1 MTAVLCFGAHR
12 APLQLRGQL
21 PLSFRLRCFSQTKI
35 SYVLRLMRKIY
46 ILLAISLTACGGR
59 QPPAWDAVAAR
70 EKHPWGY
77 YSGQVEARWENDG
90 RHMTLLSELHYTD
103 PDGVVWIAPTGAVVD
118 GASIPRALWSLMG
131 GPFDGKYRNASVLH
145 DVAYDQQMRP
155 WKQCDRMFYNAMRCS
170 GVGATE
176 AKTMYYALYRHG
188 RHWKRTHFLPGSAT
202 AEDEIVPRAIA
213 VDEQE
218 DIAATRDWIE
228 NAKPSL
234 AQIEAR
240 AAEAPSQ

>member
-1 MTAVLCFGAHR
+1 MRNLAT
-12 APLQLRGQL
+12 
-21 PLSFRLRCFSQTKI
+21 LSPQ
-35 SYVLRLMRKIY
+35 VRKICFV
-46 ILLAISLTACGGR
+46 LALALTACSGH

-90 RHMTLLSELHYTD
+90 RNMTLLSELRYTD
-103 PDGVVWIAPTGAVVD
+103 PNGVVWIAPAGSVVD
-118 GASIPRALWSLMG
+118 GASIPRVLWSLMG
-131 GPFDGKYRNASVLH
+131 GPFEGKYRNASVLH
-145 DVAYDQQMRP
+145 DVAYDEKTRP
-155 WKQCDRMFYNAMRCS
+155 WQECDRMFYNGMRCS
-170 GVGATE
+170 GVSPTE

-188 RHWKRTHFLPGSAT
+188 RHWKKQRVASGEA
-202 AEDEIVPRAIA
+202 AEENASVPRAIP

-218 DIAATRDWIE
+218 DIAAARDWIE

-240 AAEAPSQ
+240 AAEAPAR

>member
-1 MTAVLCFGAHR
+1 
-12 APLQLRGQL
+12 
-21 PLSFRLRCFSQTKI
+21 
-35 SYVLRLMRKIY
+35 MRKSY
-46 ILLAISLTACGGR
+46 FVLAFVLTACGGH

-90 RHMTLLSELHYTD
+90 RYMTLLSELHYTD
-103 PDGVVWIAPTGAVVD
+103 PDGVIWIAPAGSVVD
-118 GASIPRALWSLMG
+118 GASIPRVLWSLMG
-131 GPFDGKYRNASVLH
+131 GPFEGKYRNASVLH
-145 DVAYDQQMRP
+145 DVAYDQKSRP

-188 RHWKRTHFLPGSAT
+188 RHWKRPRFLPGSAL
-202 AEDEIVPRAIA
+202 AEDEVVPRAIA

-228 NAKPSL
+228 NARPSL

-240 AAEAPSQ
+240 AAEPPSQ

>member
-1 MTAVLCFGAHR
+1 MKKLYFLVALF
-12 APLQLRGQL
+12 L
-21 PLSFRLRCFSQTKI
+21 I
-35 SYVLRLMRKIY
+35 S
-46 ILLAISLTACGGR
+46 CGGH

-90 RHMTLLSELHYTD
+90 RNMTLLSELHYTD
-103 PDGVVWIAPTGAVVD
+103 PEGVIWIAPTGSVVD
-118 GASIPRALWSLMG
+118 GASIPRVLWSLMG
-131 GPFDGKYRNASVLH
+131 GPFEGKYRNASVLH
-145 DVAYDQQMRP
+145 DVAYDQKTRP

-170 GVGATE
+170 GVAATE

-188 RHWKRTHFLPGSAT
+188 RHWKRTRFVPGAASV
-202 AEDEIVPRAIA
+202 AEDEVVPRAIA

-228 NAKPSL
+228 NARPSL
-234 AQIEAR
+234 TQIEAR
-240 AAEAPSQ
+240 AAEAPSR

>member
-1 MTAVLCFGAHR
+1 MKKLYFLVALF
-12 APLQLRGQL
+12 L
-21 PLSFRLRCFSQTKI
+21 I
-35 SYVLRLMRKIY
+35 SC
-46 ILLAISLTACGGR
+46 SGH

-90 RHMTLLSELHYTD
+90 RNMTLLSELHYTD
-103 PDGVVWIAPTGAVVD
+103 PEGVIWIAPAGSVVD
-118 GASIPRALWSLMG
+118 GASIPRVLWSLMG
-131 GPFDGKYRNASVLH
+131 GPFEGKYRNASVLH
-145 DVAYDQQMRP
+145 DVAYDQKTRP

-170 GVGATE
+170 GVAATE

-188 RHWKRTHFLPGSAT
+188 RHWKRTRFVPGAASV
-202 AEDEIVPRAIA
+202 AEDEVVPRAIA

-228 NAKPSL
+228 NARPSL
-234 AQIEAR
+234 TQIEAR
-240 AAEAPSQ
+240 AAEAPSR

>member
-1 MTAVLCFGAHR
+1 M
-12 APLQLRGQL
+12 L
-21 PLSFRLRCFSQTKI
+21 PRFRRHAASIFQTRNFATLSRQVRK
-35 SYVLRLMRKIY
+35 SYF
-46 ILLAISLTACGGR
+46 ILAFVLTACGGR
-59 QPPAWDAVAAR
+59 QPPAWDAVAVR

-90 RHMTLLSELHYTD
+90 RQMTLLSELRYID
-103 PDGVVWIAPTGAVVD
+103 PDGIVWIAPAGSVVD

-145 DVAYDQQMRP
+145 DVAYDQKTRP
-155 WKQCDRMFYNAMRCS
+155 WKLCDRMFYNAMRCS
-170 GVGATE
+170 GVSATE

-188 RHWKRTHFLPGSAT
+188 RHWKRTRFLPGAAV
-202 AEDEIVPRAIA
+202 AEDEVVPRAIA

-234 AQIEAR
+234 TQIEAR
-240 AAEAPSQ
+240 AAETPSQ